1 MEENKDTLSL
11 SFSGDSNS
19 GLMPIEKLIH
29 IIRGQQVMIDSD
41 LARLYEVETRRLN
54 EQVKR
59 NIERFPDDF
68 MFQLTKEEVRNLM
81 SQIATSSSGSQ
92 FVTLNDAPSNLKSQN
107 ETSSLR
113 SQNATLNGKREDYST
128 KESEAN
134 WGGTRKLPYAFTEN
148 GVAMLSSVL
157 RSKTAIEV
165 NIRIMRAFTAMRSF
179 LLSNAHIFKRLE
191 TIEYHQLLM
200 QRHLSEHDKKIDE
213 VLTRLN
219 DKETEPIEGFFY
231 EGQIFD
237 AYSLIS
243 DLVRKADTRI
253 ILIDNYVD
261 DRVLKTLDKRKE
273 GVSATVFTNPR
284 NSQIN
289 LDIRKHN
296 AQYPEINL
304 RHCTNVHDRF
314 LIIDDTVYFIGGS
327 IKDLGKKI
335 VAFSQMHQSPDDILS
350 KIK

>member
-1 MEENKDTLSL
+1 MEENNDIPSSSL
-11 SFSGDSNS
+11 SGSNAS
-19 GLMPIEKLIH
+19 GLMPIENLIH
-29 IIRGQQVMIDSD
+29 IIRGQQVMLDSD
-41 LARLYEVETRRLN
+41 LARLYGVETKRLN

-59 NIERFPDDF
+59 NIDRFPEDF
-68 MFQLTKEEVRNLM
+68 MFQLTKSESEDLR
-81 SQIATSSSGSQ
+81 SQIATSSSRSQ
-92 FVTLNDAPSNLKSQN
+92 DVILKDNLVKLESQN
-107 ETSSLR
+107 STSNSR
-113 SQNATLNGKREDYST
+113 SQIATLKQGHNIKY
-128 KESEAN
+128 
-134 WGGTRKLPYAFTEN
+134 LPYAFTEN

-179 LLSNAHIFKRLE
+179 LMSNAHIFQRLE
-191 TIEYHQLLM
+191 TVEYNYLIVN
-200 QRHLSEHDKKIDE
+200 RHLSEHDRKFEEI
-213 VLTRLN
+213 LSRLD
-219 DKETEPIEGFFY
+219 DKEAEPLEGVFY

-237 AYSLIS
+237 AYTLIS

-261 DRVLKTLDKRKE
+261 DRVLKTLDKRKD

-289 LDIRKHN
+289 LDIRRHN
-296 AQYPEINL
+296 AQYPAINL
-304 RHCTNVHDRF
+304 RYCTNVHDRF

-350 KIK
+350 KIR

>member
-1 MEENKDTLSL
+1 MEENKLISTSPSSESSD
-11 SFSGDSNS
+11 SGI
-19 GLMPIEKLIH
+19 MPIENLIH

-41 LARLYEVETRRLN
+41 LARLYGVETRVLN
-54 EQVKR
+54 QAVKR
-59 NIERFPDDF
+59 NIERFPVDF
-68 MFQLTKEEVRNLM
+68 MFQLTKDEAENLR
-81 SQIATSSSGSQ
+81 SQFATSNSRSQ
-92 FVTLNDAPSNLKSQN
+92 NVILKDNLLNLKSQN
-107 ETSSLR
+107 LTSNPR
-113 SQNATLNGKREDYST
+113 SQNATLKQGHNIKY
-128 KESEAN
+128 
-134 WGGTRKLPYAFTEN
+134 LPYAFTEN

-179 LLSNAHIFKRLE
+179 LMSNAHIFQRLE
-191 TIEYHQLLM
+191 TVEHNYLLVN
-200 QRHLSEHDKKIDE
+200 RHLSEHDRKFEEI
-213 VLTRLN
+213 LSRLD
-219 DKETEPIEGFFY
+219 DKEAEPIEGFFY

-237 AYSLIS
+237 AYTLIS

-261 DRVLKTLDKRKE
+261 DRVLKTLDKRKD

-289 LDIRKHN
+289 LDIRRHN

-304 RHCTNVHDRF
+304 RHCSNVHDRF

-350 KIK
+350 KIR